1 MHSPYGLNS
10 LILFSFILT
19 AYLLLDVCLLMKF
32 FSFFFFFLKNPN
44 YQVRHSSSGPDEG
57 KLVELDDVSLTD
69 QVILIPPRVLDY
81 GKYFIELEVC
91 TCEQS

>member
-32 FSFFFFFLKNPN
+32 
-44 YQVRHSSSGPDEG
+44 YQVTHSSSGPDEG

-81 GKYFIELEVC
+81 GKYSIELEVC